1 MTQPQLVY
9 TKESQVEIA
18 TIATSAVLIDVHVS
32 TWTGRKRDKK
42 TTQEVNDDKQ
52 TTTNRAASVIKNLMC
67 DDKELDAI
75 RAYAQDTRLWLHK
88 NTLAWHDNGTRL
100 LPSAAIFDVTSEL
113 EARITEFETRVKNF
127 VVGYPVKISAA
138 AFKLGQL
145 FDRNEF
151 PDGSDIARR
160 FSMRYVISPVPTA
173 GDFRVD
179 VQKDVGEILQKQYA
193 AEADR
198 RIVAMLRE
206 PWERVF
212 DTLTHIQ
219 ERMEVALAYEP
230 GVADNG
236 RKKPKLFQSLLD
248 NGLDL
253 VALLE
258 KLNISKDPQ
267 LSDCAARMRRMLTNV
282 DIKSLRESKDLQQ
295 SVKKQVDEIL
305 GAFDFGGFEGE

>member
-9 TKESQVEIA
+9 TKEPNVEIA

-67 DDKELDAI
+67 DDKELDA
-75 RAYAQDTRLWLHK
+75 
-88 NTLAWHDNGTRL
+88 
-100 LPSAAIFDVTSEL
+100 AIFDVTSEL
-113 EARITEFETRVKNF
+113 EVRIVEFDTRVKNF
-127 VVGYPVKISAA
+127 VAGYPVKISAA

-267 LSDCAARMRRMLTNV
+267 LTDCATRMRRMLT
-282 DIKSLRESKDLQQ
+282 
-295 SVKKQVDEIL
+295 L
-305 GAFDFGGFEGE
+305 GGLKNEDQ